1 MALLLIHGGAGTFTA
16 ANTDDYRAGLQA
28 AADAGYTRLTA
39 GGSALEAV
47 IAAVTSMEANPDAFN
62 AGVGGAMT
70 RMGEVELDACVMLS
84 DGSAGAVG
92 GVRNSRNP
100 IRLADLVRTTTPH
113 VLLVGE
119 GAETLEAEPVD
130 NEALKSPRSRAE
142 YERWLAS
149 NGPPRGSGTVGA
161 VALADDGTL
170 AAATSTGGIVGQ
182 HSGRIGDTPIPGAG
196 TWADATVAVSGTGKG
211 EAFIRS
217 VACKSLAD
225 ELRHGASL
233 EDALTTTLAGLVTAD
248 GNGGLIVVTADGRVG
263 YGFNTPAMAYA
274 VRGPG
279 IEEQDLTQETGVR
292 VLRAGG

>member
-1 MALLLIHGGAGTFTA
+1 MAILLIHGGAGTFTEA
-16 ANTDDYRAGLQA
+16 KAESYREGLRRA
-28 AADAGYTRLTA
+28 VDAGYAVLTA
-39 GGSALEAV
+39 GGTALDAV
-47 IAAVTSMEANPDAFN
+47 ITAVTSMEANPEAFN

-70 RMGEVELDACVMLS
+70 RTGEVELDACVMLS

-119 GAETLEAEPVD
+119 GAEALETDPVD
-130 NEALKSPRSRAE
+130 NEALKSPRSRVE
-142 YERWLAS
+142 FDRWLAS
-149 NGPPRGSGTVGA
+149 NGPPSGSGTVGA

-182 HSGRIGDTPIPGAG
+182 YSGRIGDTPLPGAG
-196 TWADATVAVSGTGKG
+196 TWADANVAVSGTGKG

-233 EDALTTTLAGLVTAD
+233 SDALTTSLAGLVSA
-248 GNGGLIVVTADGRVG
+248 GGTGGFIVVTADGRVG
-263 YGFNTPAMAYA
+263 YGFNTPAMAYG
-274 VRGPG
+274 VRAPG
-279 IEEQDLTQETGVR
+279 VTEHDLTQDTGVH
-292 VLRAGG
+292 VLTTG

>member
-1 MALLLIHGGAGTFTA
+1 MAILLIHGGAGTFTEA
-16 ANTDDYRAGLQA
+16 TVETYRDGLQA
-28 AADAGYTRLTA
+28 AATAGYARLTA

-47 IAAVTSMEANPDAFN
+47 IEAVTSMEANPDAFN

-70 RMGEVELDACVMLS
+70 RTGDVELDACVMLS

-113 VLLVGE
+113 VLLVGD
-119 GAETLEAEPVD
+119 GAEALETDPVD
-130 NEALKSPRSRAE
+130 NDALKSARSRAE
-142 YERWLAS
+142 FDRWLAS
-149 NGPPRGSGTVGA
+149 KGPPSGSGTVGA

-182 HSGRIGDTPIPGAG
+182 YSGRIGDTPLPGAG
-196 TWADATVAVSGTGKG
+196 TWADGTVAVSGTGKG

-217 VACKSLAD
+217 VACKSLAV
-225 ELRHGASL
+225 ELANGASL
-233 EDALTTTLAGLVTAD
+233 EDAITTTLAGLVAAD
-248 GNGGLIVVTADGRVG
+248 GFGGLIVVTADGRIG

-274 VRGPG
+274 VRAPG
-279 IEEQDLTQETGVR
+279 LAEQDLTRHAGVH
-292 VLRAGG
+292 VVKAT